1 MNPDNPM
8 PKTTH
13 EDPNLPSARPAGSA
27 DEAWRHY
34 QYLYRRDVPVPEI
47 EAAYRQWR
55 ELAEAES
62 QQPNK
67 EVSHGH
73 PTTQKD
79 TI

>member
-1 MNPDNPM
+1 MTMKDAKDITGTANP
-8 PKTTH
+8 
-13 EDPNLPSARPAGSA
+13 PSARPAGSA

-62 QQPNK
+62 QQPN
-67 EVSHGH
+67 
-73 PTTQKD
+73 TR
-79 TI
+79 I